1 MLTPCGDVTLSVR
14 STVVRSAR
22 RAKMRGLALMRMVFI
37 FLRFSLRLTFGNMEI
52 LLDPLIQLV
61 PGRGL
66 PLLFF
71 VHLN

>member
-1 MLTPCGDVTLSVR
+1 MLNPRGNVMLSVR
-14 STVVRSAR
+14 STMVLNTR
-22 RAKMRGLALMRMVFI
+22 RAKMRALALMRMVFI